1 MLVLTINLTVAAI
14 IALPYAEIMQLR
26 VLCQADISPSLSLAT
41 DQFFLQTVGET
52 QTAVLRVYTYPGD
65 VVLLGRY
72 LGVGQ
77 FTETDQV
84 TVSRRLSGGRVLPS
98 GQGFVQFS
106 LILPH
111 RSAFFSDEPFYLA
124 PFQVL
129 NRYVR
134 SIMQGFKAAGVN
146 MFYPGRDFL
155 TIDQQPV
162 GWASFTTEHNGALLV
177 EGGLA
182 VQRDFS
188 LLPYLLDTVDPTG
201 TISSQFFAPDQVT
214 SLERVA
220 GRPPSLSQLAT
231 LLQHGFAQQS
241 DIECLEQEVNQ
252 AEQEHIARIAD
263 EASSGD
269 WLHSWPQRDD
279 LPFHAT
285 ATTPLGSLTIRFA
298 VAGGE
303 TLADIHMSG
312 DFIASPDTITTLQ
325 SSLKGR
331 ALEDT
336 ALWEVVDQTFLQPQH
351 YILGVKHVQTIPKL
365 IVQAYTKQ
373 Q

>member
-1 MLVLTINLTVAAI
+1 
-14 IALPYAEIMQLR
+14 MQLR

-41 DQFFLQTVGET
+41 DQFFLQTAGET

-72 LGVGQ
+72 HGVDQ
-77 FTETDQV
+77 LAETDQV
-84 TVSRRLSGGRVLPS
+84 TLSRRLSGGRVLPS

-106 LILPH
+106 FILPH

-162 GWASFTTEHNGALLV
+162 GWVSFTTEHNGALLV

-188 LLPYLLDTVDPTG
+188 LLPYLLDGVDPTG

-214 SLERVA
+214 SLERIA
-220 GRPPSLSQLAT
+220 GKPPSLSQLAT
-231 LLQHGFAQQS
+231 LLQHGFCQQS
-241 DIECLEQEVNQ
+241 EIACVNQ
-252 AEQEHIARIAD
+252 DLQDLQDLNQIEQEHIARIAD

-269 WLHSWPQRDD
+269 WLHSWSQRDD

-285 ATTPLGSLTIRFA
+285 ATTPLGSLNIRFS
-298 VAGGE
+298 VAGDE
-303 TLADIHMSG
+303 TLADVHMSG

-331 ALEDT
+331 ALEYT

-351 YILGVKHVQTIPKL
+351 YILGLRRMRIIPDTIL
-365 IVQAYTKQ
+365 RGYTASPSSPSGRGLG
-373 Q
+373 